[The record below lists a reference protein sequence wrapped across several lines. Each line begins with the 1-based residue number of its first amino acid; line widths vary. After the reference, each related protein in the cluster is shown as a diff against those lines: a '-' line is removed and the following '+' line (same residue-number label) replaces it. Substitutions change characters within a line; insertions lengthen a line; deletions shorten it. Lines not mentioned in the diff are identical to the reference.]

1 MGITTSNAYRA
12 GGSFDS
18 EAAGCH
24 ITGWGGVCGGQNLRG
39 QPLSFS
45 QQPPCG
51 NVSLALQAHPIS
63 KAETV
68 VFM

>member
-1 MGITTSNAYRA
+1 MTFNAYRT

-24 ITGWGGVCGGQNLRG
+24 MTGQGGVCGGQNLRG

-45 QQPPCG
+45 QQPSCG
-51 NVSLALQAHPIS
+51 NVNPALQAHPIS
-63 KAETV
+63 KAEILI
-68 VFM
+68 FM